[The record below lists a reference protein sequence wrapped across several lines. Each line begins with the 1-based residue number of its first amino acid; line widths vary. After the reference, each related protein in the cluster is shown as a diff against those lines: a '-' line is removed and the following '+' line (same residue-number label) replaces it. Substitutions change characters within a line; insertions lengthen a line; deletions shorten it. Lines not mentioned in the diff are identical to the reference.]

1 MARRPASDP
10 ALSAADPAPKAPL
23 SALRPLLPAVL
34 AYRGRLM
41 AALAALIVASIAT
54 LLLPVAIRRVIDYGF
69 GGEPAL
75 ISRYF
80 LALIGVAALLSLAS
94 ATRYYLVITLGERVV
109 ADIRAR
115 VFAHLA
121 SLDPGFFDRTKS
133 GELVSRLSADTT
145 QLKSAFGASASI
157 ALRNLFLFSGAT
169 VMMVLTSPKLSL
181 LVLAAIPFI
190 VLPLL
195 FSGRSVRK
203 RSRAAQDK
211 LAETSAYAVEAMGA
225 VRTMQA
231 FGAEKNTAQKYAQA
245 AEEAYGAARDATRSR
260 GILSAVAM
268 FLVSA
273 SVVAVLWYGAQDVVS
288 GAMSGG
294 RLSQFV
300 IYAVMAAS
308 GLGQLG
314 EVWGEVSQAAGSAS
328 RLAELLATKPAI
340 VAPAHPQPLPA
351 PARGD
356 IAFEQVSFSYP
367 TAEGARSVHD
377 LSFTV
382 KSGETVALVGPSGA
396 GKSTVVQLLLRFYDP
411 QTGRILFDGVDLKN
425 ADPAELRKRMA
436 YVPQDPAIFGM
447 SVAENISYGHEGAT
461 QADIIH
467 AARLAAAD
475 DFIRALPQGYDT
487 KLGERGVTLSGGQRQ
502 RIAIARA
509 ILKNAPVLL
518 LDEATSALDAESEDA
533 VQGALEKLMAGRT
546 TIVIA
551 HRLATVLS
559 ADRILV
565 LENGRVV
572 EEGTHEQLAAR
583 EGLYARLASLQFD
596 RAGVLAN
603 AAQ

>member
-1 MARRPASDP
+1 MARRPTPDP
-10 ALSAADPAPKAPL
+10 TVPAADAAPKAPL
-23 SALRPLLPAVL
+23 SALKPLLPAVL
-34 AYRGRLM
+34 AYRGRL
-41 AALAALIVASIAT
+41 LAAFVALVVASIAT
-54 LLLPVAIRRVIDYGF
+54 LLLPVAIRRVVDYGF
-69 GGEPAL
+69 GGDPAI

-80 LALIGVAALLSLAS
+80 LALIGVAAMLSLAS
-94 ATRYYLVITLGERVV
+94 AVRYYLVITLGERVV

-115 VFAHLA
+115 VFSHLA
-121 SLDPGFFDRTKS
+121 SLDPGFFDKTKS

-157 ALRNLFLFSGAT
+157 ALRNLLLFCGAT

-195 FSGRSVRK
+195 FSGRAVRK
-203 RSRAAQDK
+203 RSREAQDK

-231 FGAEKNTAQKYAQA
+231 FGAEKNTARIYANA
-245 AEEAYGAARDATRSR
+245 AEQAYMAARDATQSR

-288 GAMSGG
+288 GTMTGG

-314 EVWGEVSQAAGSAS
+314 EVWGEVSQAAGSAA

-340 VAPAHPQPLPA
+340 AVPENPQALPK

-356 IAFEQVSFSYP
+356 IAFDHVSFSYP
-367 TAEGARSVHD
+367 TAEGTRSVHD
-377 LSFTV
+377 LSFAV
-382 KSGETVALVGPSGA
+382 KPGETVALVGPSGA

-411 QTGRILFDGVDLKN
+411 QVGRILFDGVDLKN
-425 ADPAELRKRMA
+425 TDPAELRKRMA

-447 SVAENISYGHEGAT
+447 SVADNISYGHEGAS

-467 AARLAAAD
+467 AAKLAAAD
-475 DFIRALPQGYDT
+475 DFIRALPHGYQT

-533 VQGALEKLMAGRT
+533 VQGALETLMAGRT

-551 HRLATVLS
+551 HRLATILS

-565 LENGRVV
+565 MENGTIV
-572 EEGTHEQLAAR
+572 EEGTHQQLVAR
-583 EGLYARLASLQFD
+583 EGLYARLARLQFD
-596 RAGVLAN
+596 RAVPVLD

>member
-1 MARRPASDP
+1 MARRPSSDLP
-10 ALSAADPAPKAPL
+10 PSDAPKAPL
-23 SALRPLLPAVL
+23 SALKPLLPAVL
-34 AYRGRLM
+34 AYRGRLV
-41 AALAALIVASIAT
+41 AAFIALVVASIAT

-69 GGEPAL
+69 GGDPAI

-80 LALIGVAALLSLAS
+80 MGLIGVAALLSLAS
-94 ATRYYLVITLGERVV
+94 AVRYYLVITLGERVV
-109 ADIRAR
+109 ADIRSR
-115 VFAHLA
+115 VFAHIA
-121 SLDPGFFDRTKS
+121 SLDPGFFDKTKS

-157 ALRNLFLFSGAT
+157 ALRNILLFSGAT

-195 FSGRSVRK
+195 FSGRAVRK
-203 RSRAAQDK
+203 RSREAQDR

-231 FGAEKNTAQKYAQA
+231 FGAEQSTARAYSAA
-245 AEEAYGAARDATRSR
+245 AESAYAAARDATQSR

-268 FLVSA
+268 FMVSA
-273 SVVAVLWYGAQDVVS
+273 SVVAVLWYGAQDVVR
-288 GAMSGG
+288 GDMTGG

-340 VAPAHPQPLPA
+340 AAPSHPQPMPA
-351 PARGD
+351 PGRGD
-356 IAFEQVSFSYP
+356 IAFEQVSFAYP
-367 TAEGARSVHD
+367 TADTIRSVHD
-377 LSFTV
+377 LTFTV
-382 KSGETVALVGPSGA
+382 KAGETVALVGPSGA

-411 QTGRILFDGVDLKN
+411 QAGRITFDGLDLK
-425 ADPAELRKRMA
+425 AVDPAALRKRMA
-436 YVPQDPAIFGM
+436 YVPQEPAIFGM
-447 SVAENISYGHEGAT
+447 SVADNISYGHEGAS

-487 KLGERGVTLSGGQRQ
+487 KLGERGITLSGGQRQ
-502 RIAIARA
+502 RLAIARA

-518 LDEATSALDAESEDA
+518 LDEATSALDAESEEA
-533 VQGALEKLMAGRT
+533 VQGALETLMAGRT

-551 HRLATVLS
+551 HRLATILS

-565 LENGRVV
+565 MENGRVV
-572 EEGTHEQLAAR
+572 EEGTHDQLVNNA
-583 EGLYARLASLQFD
+583 GLYARLASLQFD
-596 RAGVLAN
+596 RASG
-603 AAQ
+603 AAAAAS